1 MEFILFVGVFL
12 LATTIGMC
20 WRLELKQKD
29 EYSDEKN
36 KLIKSN
42 QLATIFCGAVGAILT
57 ALYLIIQ

>member
-1 MEFILFVGVFL
+1 
-12 LATTIGMC
+12 MC